1 MRGRRAT
8 LGLGALALV
17 VAGGGVVAHRAGID
31 VPAAKAVARV
41 FTASSPEPEPAPPEQ
56 PVERDAARTAAPQP
70 KPVNHCAHNKRAQL
84 VLVSITDQHAWL
96 CAHRR
101 TVYST
106 AVTTGRAGRDTAT
119 PAGHYRIQGL
129 NRDAVLL
136 PNDGQRYHVRYW
148 IPFDA
153 PDYGFHDAS
162 WQHFPYGSGKYKIAG
177 SHGCVHL
184 PLKAIKFLYRW
195 ADIGAAVT
203 IHA

>member
-1 MRGRRAT
+1 MGRR
-8 LGLGALALV
+8 GVFALLLAALV
-17 VAGGGVVAHRAGID
+17 IGGCAMARTGHRGGGHSGELNAADVRPAVVHTT
-31 VPAAKAVARV
+31 P
-41 FTASSPEPEPAPPEQ
+41 SPPRPT
-56 PVERDAARTAAPQP
+56 PVD
-70 KPVNHCAHNKRAQL
+70 HCARNHRAQL
-84 VLVSITDQHAWL
+84 VLVSISDQHAWL
-96 CAHRR
+96 CAHRH

-119 PAGHYRIQGL
+119 PTGHYRIQGL
-129 NRDAVLL
+129 NRDTVLL
-136 PNDGQRYHVRYW
+136 PNTGERYHVRYW

-162 WQHFPYGSGKYKIAG
+162 WQHFPYGSERYKIAG

-203 IHA
+203 IRA